1 MRYVAI
7 LCLALVMLVAA
18 GPAIAHPH
26 AWIDMRSRILLDDA
40 GRVSGFELD
49 WLFDEIY
56 SAVILEDVKRA
67 DRRNPV
73 VLNQEAARIMRNL
86 KDHAYFSELQIDGAA
101 AAFGTVAG
109 SAGSLDGARFRVRFT
124 VPVAA
129 PVDPRGRDVR
139 RAVYDPSYYIEV
151 VYVDA
156 TSATVDGPGA
166 GACRIAVFEPNPSS
180 AALNLA
186 QSLDQNATAPASFG
200 ALFAQSAVLT
210 CD

>member
-67 DRRNPV
+67 DRRNPA

-101 AAFGTVAG
+101 AAFGTVAE

-139 RAVYDPSYYIEV
+139 LAVYDPSYYIEV